1 MEREA
6 HESMR
11 LEVKSIEHVE
21 EIEPAMFEIVVRLE
35 DGTTATLEMGSTTIR
50 CLMAEIVSYTIA

>member
-1 MEREA
+1 
-6 HESMR
+6 MR